1 MKIKISALKR
11 FPKSKKYTFTKL
23 PAQKAPDR
31 FSSLEARDV
40 ADKAARKKFGTD
52 WFDKETSRP
61 AITGMSTKAL
71 TDMATEGYATK
82 ATDRLFVKTI
92 KKEMSASRLRT
103 AAGIKGKKL
112 KVKTPTAPTFKQQKA
127 GILKGSGLPKSKPA
141 LKMAKSKGAAQSLK
155 IATKKSDAAFT
166 KITERFTAR
175 AKASP
180 FKNRTIST
188 TVKQTGTRAENLREK
203 KATRDAFKAMG
214 IDDRVESNFRTRYY
228 TKRTKGGKV
237 LSDTFTEQVTDS
249 QDRVLTG
256 KKKRQALLF
265 DKLFKD

>member
-1 MKIKISALKR
+1 MKIKISALKK
-11 FPKSKKYTFTKL
+11 FPKSKKFKFTKL

-31 FSSLEARDV
+31 FSSLEARNV

-52 WFDKETSRP
+52 WFDKETSKP

-82 ATDRLFVKTI
+82 ATDRLFIKTI

-103 AAGIKGKKL
+103 AAGIKGRKL

-141 LKMAKSKGAAQSLK
+141 LKMAKARGAKESLK
-155 IATKKSDAAFT
+155 IATRKSDEAFV

-180 FKNRTIST
+180 FKNRTI
-188 TVKQTGTRAENLREK
+188 A
-203 KATRDAFKAMG
+203 
-214 IDDRVESNFRTRYY
+214 
-228 TKRTKGGKV
+228 TKRP
-237 LSDTFTEQVTDS
+237 
-249 QDRVLTG
+249 LTG
-256 KKKRQALLF
+256 FDGEQAQSAKFIFEAGLEPPNYYKGLSKTGKISKRYARFIDKSKK
-265 DKLFKD
+265 FK